1 MSNFSAINGR
11 ADLTDVLLPDQV
23 INDIIQ
29 ETPFWSSDIL
39 TGSPTLT
46 GAWSRV

>member
-1 MSNFSAINGR
+1 MPNFSAINGR

-29 ETPFWSSDIL
+29 VLEQ
-39 TGSPTLT
+39 
-46 GAWSRV
+46 